1 MENHEEFI
9 LSASYN
15 DQLYSAE
22 YIKLFLKS
30 INQIIN
36 QFLSIDILN
45 SSLLDIYLVKEDED
59 FKFHEN
65 KTPFIHKRFEKQ
77 VEKNPDH
84 ISLVS
89 DGERLTYGEL
99 NKKANRI
106 ANALIKKGVKPKSN
120 IVIMFH
126 RNSNLIAAILAVLKA
141 GCAYIPI
148 DMAFPKE
155 RIIYMSQNSQADY
168 ILAENNELF

>member
-1 MENHEEFI
+1 MTI
-9 LSASYN
+9 SYWI
-15 DQLYSAE
+15 
-22 YIKLFLKS
+22 IK
-30 INQIIN
+30 I
-36 QFLSIDILN
+36 LSIDILN

-120 IVIMFH
+120 MIMMIQKLLK
-126 RNSNLIAAILAVLKA
+126 SSIL
-141 GCAYIPI
+141 
-148 DMAFPKE
+148 
-155 RIIYMSQNSQADY
+155 R
-168 ILAENNELF
+168 